1 MYCFA
6 KYDAAIERLVM
17 VLGTKMR
24 KKYPPLV
31 VPWCAFFNIP
41 PCVKW
46 PWSAF
51 LGSWAPSR
59 CASVLVCLS
68 DRVFLW
74 VVLAQTMSALGAE
87 VTEVSLPSLPQQC
100 AAYYV
105 NALSEASANLA
116 RFDGIRYG

>member
-1 MYCFA
+1 MALVCFSGF
-6 KYDAAIERLVM
+6 V
-17 VLGTKMR
+17 G
-24 KKYPPLV
+24 
-31 VPWCAFFNIP
+31 
-41 PCVKW
+41 
-46 PWSAF
+46 
-51 LGSWAPSR
+51 PSR